1 MPHTILALAAAALP
15 LLQATHDSSEARRAS
30 ATAAPLVMQDAA
42 PDTGRARALVPI
54 GQPAGVVPARLG
66 FAPVTPVAVMPV
78 AVMRAPA
85 ALPAALVAPAD
96 TPVTRRPRA
105 IEYSDWYYRRLLAH
119 RIGAFA
125 MFPLVGAELALGQ
138 NLINDSHPP
147 EWIRSAHGATAGAI
161 AVVFGVNTLTG
172 LWNLWDA
179 RDDPHGR
186 TRRIAHSAL
195 MLAADGGFLLTA
207 ALAPDE
213 ENEGGF
219 VTPAPTRRHDAAVH
233 RGVAIGSA
241 GLAAAGAVMMWIWR
255 E

>member
-1 MPHTILALAAAALP
+1 MLHTILTLAAAVLP
-15 LLQATHDSSEARRAS
+15 QLQATLPIGRPAGI
-30 ATAAPLVMQDAA
+30 TPAPLASQPLAA
-42 PDTGRARALVPI
+42 FVL
-54 GQPAGVVPARLG
+54 
-66 FAPVTPVAVMPV
+66 APLPLAPMP
-78 AVMRAPA
+78 
-85 ALPAALVAPAD
+85 LAPAD

-125 MFPLVGAELALGQ
+125 MFPLVGAEVALGQ

-147 EWIRSAHGATAGAI
+147 EWIRSAHGATAGAF

-213 ENEGGF
+213 EDEGGV
-219 VTPAPTRRHDAAVH
+219 VTPATSRRHDAAVH
-233 RGVAIGSA
+233 RGMAIGSA
-241 GLAAAGAVMMWIWR
+241 GVAAAGAVMMWIWR